1 MTVPPM
7 KHKKSILIGRS
18 AQGAVGFQERFASRV
33 RTGAMRVSV
42 DGIEQSDKTIPLAD
56 DHEEHSVSD
65 GRMNDRGYF
74 WKWFKAGE
82 YSGCGTLVFTI
93 GAFFWRL

>member
-65 GRMNDRGYF
+65 RQD
-74 WKWFKAGE
+74 E
-82 YSGCGTLVFTI
+82 
-93 GAFFWRL
+93 